1 MGFLVVS
8 KDTGQAKPDRA
19 PRRAWAKKKPRPA
32 EADRGKE
39 KRGRTPSGLLHRV
52 TLSASGRELLENQ
65 NEVGQTALIITLHQ
79 RLQALLERILSAL
92 L

>member
-8 KDTGQAKPDRA
+8 IDTGQAKPDRA
-19 PRRAWAKKKPRPA
+19 PRRAWAKKSPDQPKPIGAKKGGEP
-32 EADRGKE
+32 
-39 KRGRTPSGLLHRV
+39 PSGLLHRV
-52 TLSASGRELLENQ
+52 TLGAIGREPLEKQ
-65 NEVGQTALIITLHQ
+65 NEIGQTALIITLHQ